1 MRDSGTV
8 ELCQRK
14 FEFGI
19 NQSINKVLKFL
30 VSEDNL
36 QSTFHLTLKT
46 CFIQCLMTAAIN

>member
-8 ELCQRK
+8 ELCRRK

-19 NQSINKVLKFL
+19 NQSISKVLKFL

-36 QSTFHLTLKT
+36 
-46 CFIQCLMTAAIN
+46 